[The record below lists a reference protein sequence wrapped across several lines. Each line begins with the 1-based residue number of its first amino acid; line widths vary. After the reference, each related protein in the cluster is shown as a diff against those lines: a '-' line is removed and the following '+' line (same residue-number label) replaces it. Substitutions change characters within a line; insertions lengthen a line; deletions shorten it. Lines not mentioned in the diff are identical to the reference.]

1 MQTIY
6 FKSHRKS
13 GNDAYDLYRL
23 ISDLDEKKD
32 VKIIFD
38 NDTYNIDPDYCFE
51 KCVNISNHG
60 WNGYK
65 RFFALLEGMEN
76 VELDFCGS
84 TLVSKGVL
92 TPFGILNSKNIT
104 VKNAILENENTLFMQ
119 ARIIAH
125 GDGYVDLE
133 KMQGASQFYIRNNKE
148 LAANYYECFFVI
160 NNSIEYNGTTGE
172 IEPGTADHSFGHLW
186 DMRFEDIGD
195 NKLRLHGVKRYP
207 PIGNIAVFSA
217 ARRLGCGFFCEDS
230 SDITLENIT
239 IHSCFGM
246 GILAQTCH
254 NIHLNSFNT
263 LRHGDQFYTA
273 NADSTHF
280 VNCTGLVL
288 VENSTFEGQL
298 DDALNIHG
306 MYTRIESKEANELIV
321 REVHGQARG
330 IRMLRDGDRIQI
342 VNKESLIPYS
352 EKTIV
357 KAEYINQDV
366 IRLVLNENTDD
377 VIIGDDVESL
387 DRSAD
392 LIFRNN
398 TVRNNRARGM
408 LIATRGKTLI
418 ENCYFH
424 SSGAA
429 ILFESNGDYWFESGG
444 VQDVTIQNNFF
455 DGCKY
460 ALWGSA
466 VISCVP
472 RKAVEEG
479 KYFNREIKVVD
490 NKFHMTMDYAVE
502 FDNVERVTFKGNTVT
517 SAEGIAPKITLNHV
531 GHSSIETDIKVIN
544 LGETNA

>member
-1 MQTIY
+1 MKTIY
-6 FKSHRKS
+6 FRDHRKS

-23 ISDLDEKKD
+23 VTDLGTKKD
-32 VKIIFD
+32 IKIIFD
-38 NDTYNIDPDYCFE
+38 KDTYQIDPDYCFE

-65 RFFALLEGMEN
+65 RFFALLEDMEN
-76 VELDFCGS
+76 LELDFSGS
-84 TLVSKGVL
+84 TLVSGGVL
-92 TPFGILNSKNIT
+92 TPFGIINSKNIT
-104 VKNAILENENTLFMQ
+104 VKNAILENNNTMFLQ

-133 KMQGASQFYIRNNKE
+133 KMQGASQFRIRHDRE
-148 LAANYYECFFVI
+148 LAVKYYETFFVI
-160 NNSIEYNGTTGE
+160 DNSIEYRGDTGE
-172 IEPGTADHSFGHLW
+172 IEPGTADHTFGYLW
-186 DMRFEDIGD
+186 DMRFEEIGD

-239 IHSCFGM
+239 IHSCYGM

-306 MYTRIESKEANELIV
+306 MYVRIEAKGKNELIL
-321 REVHGQARG
+321 REVHGQAKG
-330 IRMLRDGDRIQI
+330 IRILRDGDRIQI

-357 KAEYINQDV
+357 KAEYVNQDI
-366 IRLVLNENTDD
+366 IRLTLNEDTDD
-377 VIIGDDVESL
+377 VTVGDDVESL
-387 DRSAD
+387 DRAAD

-398 TVRNNRARGM
+398 IVRNNRARGM
-408 LIATRGKTLI
+408 LIATRGKTVI
-418 ENCYFH
+418 EDCYFH
-424 SSGAA
+424 TSGAA

-444 VQDVTIQNNFF
+444 VQDVTIRRNFF

-472 RKAVEEG
+472 RKAVEDG
-479 KYFNREIKVVD
+479 KYFNREIKIVD
-490 NKFHMTMDYAVE
+490 NKFHLTMDYAIELNNIEHAV
-502 FDNVERVTFKGNTVT
+502 FKGNEITK
-517 SAEGIAPKITLNHV
+517 ADGISPKITLNHI
-531 GHSSIETDIKVIN
+531 GNADIETDLSVVEE
-544 LGETNA
+544 G